1 MADKGR
7 GRTESIVKLQ
17 QDIEETNERII
28 KSRRAAANNSSVRDK
43 LAAQEDPTASGPG
56 VDKEFVDE
64 IDEEIKEMRTEVNGL
79 AEAVARLEK
88 QSMPHRA
95 ADGQQS
101 AAAFD
106 ALVMKNMEERC
117 VKAIEQQAL

>member
-17 QDIEETNERII
+17 QDLDETNERII
-28 KSRRAAANNSSVRDK
+28 KSRRAAANNASFKDK
-43 LAAQEDPTASGPG
+43 LAQEDPTAGGPSI
-56 VDKEFVDE
+56 DKEFVDE
-64 IDEEIKEMRTEVNGL
+64 IDEEIKEMRTEMSGL
-79 AEAVARLEK
+79 TEAVARLEK
-88 QSMPHRA
+88 QSMSHRA
-95 ADGQQS
+95 AEGQQS

-117 VKAIEQQAL
+117 IKAVE